1 MIGALARKF
10 FGSSN
15 DRRVKGYQ
23 SRVNAINA
31 LEPEVSKLSDEALK
45 ARTAEFKK
53 QLAEGK
59 TLDDLLVPAFAT
71 VREAAKRT
79 LGQRHFD
86 VQLIGGMVLH
96 EGDIAEMKTGE
107 GKTLVAT
114 LAVYLNALAGKG
126 VHVVTVNDYLARRDS
141 AWMGQIYSFLGM
153 TTGVIVHGLDDAERK
168 AAYACDITYGTNN
181 EYGFD
186 YLRDNMKYRL
196 EDMVQRGHYYAIVDE
211 VDSILIDE
219 ARTPLIISGPLDDRS
234 DFYNT
239 IDTFMPKL
247 EKKVDYEV
255 DEKQRTVTLTEG
267 GMEKI
272 EVLLRDAGQLKG
284 DSLYD
289 VENVSVVHHIN
300 QALRAHSLFTRDKDY
315 IVREGEVVIIDEF
328 TGRMMPGR
336 RYSEGLHQALEAK
349 EHVAVQPENQTL
361 ASITFQ
367 NYFRMYEKLAGMTGT
382 AATEADEL
390 FDIYKLEV
398 VEIPTNLPV
407 ARLDED
413 DEVYRTQNEKYAA
426 ILGEIERANS
436 RLQPVLVGTAS
447 IEKSEV
453 LAEYLKKNGYKQIDF
468 GNPGALDKLYA
479 AARAGKQAKLFA
491 VLNARFHEQE
501 AYIVAEAGVPG
512 AITIATNMAGRGT
525 DIKLGGSLD
534 MRIAQETAG
543 IEDDAEKA
551 ARIEQIKADVER
563 FRGIVLKAEET
574 VEIEP
579 AKGSKPARTVQ
590 KPGGLYIIGSER
602 HESRRIDNQLR
613 GRSGRQGDPGRSK
626 FFLSLEDDLMRI
638 FGSDRLDSMLTRLGL
653 KEGEAIIHPWINKA
667 LEKAQQKV
675 EARNFD
681 IRKNLLKFDNVQ
693 NDQRKVIFDQRI
705 ELMQD
710 ESVVETVTDMRHAFV
725 EDLVAKHVPEHA
737 YAEQWDVAGLKEE
750 LQRVLGIELPV
761 DAWAKEEG
769 IADEQLLERIETRV
783 DEHMAAKVA
792 QWGPDIMRYVE
803 KTILL
808 QTLDHLW
815 REHLIMLDH
824 LRQVIGLRGYGQRD
838 PLQEYKT
845 EAFNLFQEMSAHLR
859 EAVTAQ
865 LMRVEII
872 PPEQEA
878 PVLPQ
883 MEVHKCDP
891 NTGEDE
897 LAFAGATLVPQA
909 NAAAQRDPKNPASWG
924 KVGRNE
930 DCPCGSGKKYK
941 HCHGRYR

>member
-10 FGSSN
+10 FGSAN

-23 SRVNAINA
+23 TRVSAINA
-31 LEPEVSKLSDEALK
+31 LEPELAALSDEALK
-45 ARTAEFKK
+45 ARTAEFR
-53 QLAEGK
+53 QQIADGK

-114 LAVYLNALAGKG
+114 LAVYLNALASKG
-126 VHVVTVNDYLARRDS
+126 VHVVTVNDYLASRDS
-141 AWMGQIYSFLGM
+141 EWMGQIYNFLGL
-153 TTGVIVHGLDDAERK
+153 TVGVIVHGLDDAERK
-168 AAYACDITYGTNN
+168 TAYACDITYGTNN

-196 EDMVQRGHYYAIVDE
+196 EDMVQRGHFYAIVDE

-234 DFYNT
+234 EFYNT
-239 IDTFMPKL
+239 IDTFFPQLDKS
-247 EKKVDYEV
+247 DYDV
-255 DEKQRTVTLTEG
+255 DEKQRSVTLTEA

-272 EVLLRDAGQLKG
+272 ETLLRDAGQLKG

-315 IVREGEVVIIDEF
+315 IVRDGEVVIIDEF
-328 TGRMMPGR
+328 TGRMMQGR

-349 EHVAVQPENQTL
+349 EHVQVQPENQTL

-382 AATEADEL
+382 ALTEADEL

-398 VEIPTNLPV
+398 VEIPTNVQV

-426 ILGEIERANS
+426 ILAEIERANK

-453 LAEYLKKNGYKQIDF
+453 LADYLKKHGYKQIDF
-468 GNPGALDKLYA
+468 GSESGMEKLYA
-479 AARAGKQAKLFA
+479 AARAGKPAKLFA

-534 MRIAQETAG
+534 MRIQQETG
-543 IEDDAEKA
+543 NITDEAEKA
-551 ARIEQIKADVER
+551 RKIEQIKADIER
-563 FRGIVLKAEET
+563 FREIVLKAEDV
-574 VEIEP
+574 VEVEP
-579 AKGSKPARTVQ
+579 AKGSKPAKTIT
-590 KPGGLYIIGSER
+590 KPGGLYIMGSER

-638 FGSDRLDSMLTRLGL
+638 FGSDRLDSMLQRLGL
-653 KEGEAIIHPWINKA
+653 QEGEAIIHPWINKA

-693 NDQRKVIFDQRI
+693 NDQRKVIFDQRV
-705 ELMQD
+705 ELMKSD
-710 ESVVETVTDMRHAFV
+710 SVAEMVADMRHDFIDDIV
-725 EDLVAKHVPEHA
+725 VKHVPENA

-750 LQRVLGIELPV
+750 LKRVLDVDLPV
-761 DAWAKEEG
+761 DEWAKEEG
-769 IADEQLLERIETRV
+769 IADEELLTRIEQRV

-792 QWGPDIMRYVE
+792 QWGPDVMRYVE

-838 PLQEYKT
+838 PLQEYKS
-845 EAFNLFQEMSAHLR
+845 EAFSLYEAMTAHLR

-865 LMRVEII
+865 LMRVEIV
-872 PPEQEA
+872 PPEEQQPLPAMEA
-878 PVLPQ
+878 
-883 MEVHKCDP
+883 HKLDP

-897 LAFAGATLVPQA
+897 MAFANASLVPET
-909 NAAAQRDPKNPASWG
+909 AAADRDPNNPASWG

-941 HCHGRYR
+941 HCHGRYA